1 MLLAKMLE
9 GQETLLGICSFLEL
23 DEVDSAE
30 AETIRQTQITA
41 MAQFKATM
49 APIVAIKKARDEKQS
64 MAVDEANHP
73 KREAEDVA
81 SPDEQNPKRR
91 AGQSPPE
98 NGAVQTV
105 VPTKAAEAAPS
116 QTAPPAPTTTA
127 ASSSKDGGSPPLQA
141 SPNAVPK
148 ESLQA
153 AARKA
158 KSEAMF
164 AELELQSS
172 NAAASAAAAAHAVA
186 QRKLSAAVLAGG
198 EEDDDVKD
206 L

>member
-9 GQETLLGICSFLEL
+9 GQETLLDISSFLEL
-23 DEVDSAE
+23 DEADSAE

-105 VPTKAAEAAPS
+105 VPTKPAEAAPS

-127 ASSSKDGGSPPLQA
+127 ASSSKDGGPPPPQTSPHRV
-141 SPNAVPK
+141 SK

-158 KSEAMF
+158 ESDALY
-164 AELELQSS
+164 AELESETS
-172 NAAASAAAAAHAVA
+172 DAAIAKSTAAALAVSKKMA
-186 QRKLSAAVLAGG
+186 EVPAGG
-198 EEDDDVKD
+198 DEDDDSKD
-206 L
+206 S